1 MASEEQQVRK
11 LVSKYFSAI
20 SSLRGVVPSFSWSNL
35 LGDYGEYICIN
46 HYGFSPAK
54 TGTKGFDAVDA
65 DGNRVQ
71 IKTVNTSSRRKN
83 QAGVK
88 LSSKGADHLLV
99 IGVNEDA
106 SWDEIYYGPLD
117 KIWRSSY
124 KAMEKQKTIS
134 VGRLKQIQLNTH
146 KPYEKVVVTLENGKQ
161 IIEETREDVR
171 DRLIRLGRKVPG
183 MSTINQRINRDQWSL
198 DQAFGT
204 KVPPNYADKEYLVVD
219 KGYKWFPEKPTQS
232 WDRKPLVYDI
242 EKRVYISQSHFAKAH
257 SLPNDYV
264 SDHLKLGLKP
274 AEIIEKYR
282 FLKAQKK

>member
-124 KAMEKQKTIS
+124 KAMEKQK
-134 VGRLKQIQLNTH
+134 
-146 KPYEKVVVTLENGKQ
+146 
-161 IIEETREDVR
+161 
-171 DRLIRLGRKVPG
+171 
-183 MSTINQRINRDQWSL
+183 
-198 DQAFGT
+198 
-204 KVPPNYADKEYLVVD
+204 
-219 KGYKWFPEKPTQS
+219 
-232 WDRKPLVYDI
+232 
-242 EKRVYISQSHFAKAH
+242 
-257 SLPNDYV
+257 
-264 SDHLKLGLKP
+264 
-274 AEIIEKYR
+274 
-282 FLKAQKK
+282 